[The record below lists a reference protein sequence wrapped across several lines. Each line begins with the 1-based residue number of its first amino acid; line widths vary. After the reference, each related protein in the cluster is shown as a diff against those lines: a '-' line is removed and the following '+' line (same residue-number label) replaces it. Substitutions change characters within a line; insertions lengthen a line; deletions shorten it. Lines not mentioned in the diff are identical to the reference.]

1 MVPIMEPFFTLLI
14 SLILSRKSVVSFICD
29 LWMDA
34 SGCRKMSAKADIFSV
49 AQPFEEAIRPPIFC
63 LVPCAF
69 WLKKTCTVRAS
80 FVLMWAIRLQISPK
94 SATM

>member
-14 SLILSRKSVVSFICD
+14 SLILSRKSVVSFICHS
-29 LWMDA
+29 WMD
-34 SGCRKMSAKADIFSV
+34 AKADIFSV
-49 AQPFEEAIRPPIFC
+49 AQPFEEAIRQPIFC

-69 WLKKTCTVRAS
+69 WVKKTCTVRAS
-80 FVLMWAIRLQISPK
+80 FVLMWAISLQISPK